1 MVSHVVVQTL
11 PDPAFRLRPQSS
23 EILAHYHRQSF
34 NIQQQDDNIFCKFRY
49 SYVGGLDK
57 SFWFALIITFEKSL

>member
-23 EILAHYHRQSF
+23 EILAHYHKQSL
-34 NIQQQDDNIFCKFRY
+34 NIQQQDDNIY
-49 SYVGGLDK
+49 SASSDIPMWEGLINL
-57 SFWFALIITFEKSL
+57 FGLL